1 MDAKVSMFDWP
12 SLIDEKE
19 KWDLLIAWIALS
31 IAFGLSFARNSGLLF
46 SFATSFLGVGTG
58 FIFHELGHKFAGIHY
73 GASAGFRKWDLGL
86 GLALLLGAMSFFN
99 VFGFIFAAP
108 GATYIYSEHISRK
121 QNGIISLV
129 GPAINIALAIAL
141 FLLSIF
147 SAIFFPSGLIAGVL
161 LFAAIIN
168 LYLAFFNMLPIPPL
182 DGSKVIVW
190 NPIIWGAVFVPL
202 LYLFYFSGIL

>member
-1 MDAKVSMFDWP
+1 
-12 SLIDEKE
+12 
-19 KWDLLIAWIALS
+19 
-31 IAFGLSFARNSGLLF
+31 
-46 SFATSFLGVGTG
+46 
-58 FIFHELGHKFAGIHY
+58 
-73 GASAGFRKWDLGL
+73 
-86 GLALLLGAMSFFN
+86 MSFFTG
-99 VFGFIFAAP
+99 FGFIFAAP

-190 NPIIWGAVFVPL
+190 NPIIWGIVFVPL
-202 LYLFYFSGIL
+202 LYLFYLFYFSGIL